1 MQPERE
7 SFAKNNAQMRKGILE
22 YCILLIL
29 NQKRSYSADL
39 LQSLKDHNLIVVEG
53 TLYPLLSRLRK
64 DKFLD
69 YSWEEN
75 TQGPPRKYYVLTE
88 KGYKWLTELSATW
101 RSMRD
106 AILDLEQ
113 STGNFPSPAPF
124 EKREGEGQFIERHN
138 EDEAEQPGEEPEQS
152 DNQ

>member
-1 MQPERE
+1 M
-7 SFAKNNAQMRKGILE
+7 
-22 YCILLIL
+22 IL

-39 LQSLKDHNLIVVEG
+39 LQALKDHNLIVVEG
-53 TLYPLLSRLRK
+53 TLYPMLSRLRK

-88 KGYKWLTELSATW
+88 KGYKWLSELSYTW

-124 EKREGEGQFIERHN
+124 EKREGDGQFTRMADAGEPQETN
-138 EDEAEQPGEEPEQS
+138 AESNAPAESDDIPGDTASLEE
-152 DNQ
+152 